1 MAQPGTDS
9 PPRPPTSRFLPD
21 VTNNWSVWRSG
32 RGDSSGEGSVSCP
45 LRHIYK
51 QGLLRQ
57 KSGQAVSQTRCLC
70 PGDLGRENW
79 PGDHT
84 DPQVAGQGVRKNRRA
99 ELASALNLGSRY
111 PPAPGRG
118 ETEQK
123 VQHWKKPNLLAPHTT
138 QVTPVSSGWSWV
150 LPDLQ
155 HAVPGPT
162 CRAGFELGPLA
173 ASTGNDHP
181 SGGGP
186 GHLLTQ

>member
-1 MAQPGTDS
+1 MSQIIGQSGEVGGEIPREKDLSLVLLDTSINKASFVRKAGRQC
-9 PPRPPTSRFLPD
+9 PRPAACVLETSVGRTGLE
-21 VTNNWSVWRSG
+21 TTQTLRWRDRESEKIG
-32 RGDSSGEGSVSCP
+32 
-45 LRHIYK
+45 
-51 QGLLRQ
+51 GLNLHQ
-57 KSGQAVSQTRCLC
+57 
-70 PGDLGRENW
+70 D
-79 PGDHT
+79 
-84 DPQVAGQGVRKNRRA
+84 
-99 ELASALNLGSRY
+99 ALNLGSRY

-138 QVTPVSSGWSWV
+138 QVTPVSSGWPWV